1 MPVLPRS
8 RADVQIGDAV
18 GPGSGCQEHTLRTS
32 PSSTSWEM
40 PPTYSSPLSPA
51 MPHWRHLLLPSELPC
66 CSTTVMPQTCWFE
79 VLTLLPLSESTV
91 SCWVSVSMG
100 LPSNT
105 SSSTLALASPIVLPE
120 IVICGGCPNFIF
132 LANCCWKTKRGKKKK
147 KRVFILWAK
156 QVKSNMCLFSTW
168 KLHRNQ
174 DNNNKNQLEAHAAA
188 TRQPS
193 HLHSPHKV
201 TKVRNSLHQF
211 SLWVI
216 SLSSHQC
223 CQLLQNYCEFC
234 NIPSGFLICVLD

>member
-1 MPVLPRS
+1 MLIWSAYFIATLWEHCVLLSVSLHGATEQYVLFYTSTCLPHCPPRN
-8 RADVQIGDAV
+8 
-18 GPGSGCQEHTLRTS
+18 CHL
-32 PSSTSWEM
+32 
-40 PPTYSSPLSPA
+40 
-51 MPHWRHLLLPSELPC
+51 WRLPKFYILGQLLLK
-66 CSTTVMPQTCWFE
+66 
-79 VLTLLPLSESTV
+79 
-91 SCWVSVSMG
+91 
-100 LPSNT
+100 N
-105 SSSTLALASPIVLPE
+105 
-120 IVICGGCPNFIF
+120 
-132 LANCCWKTKRGKKKK
+132 KKREKKI

-156 QVKSNMCLFSTW
+156 QVKSNMCLSSTW